1 MKSCNERKTA
11 SLAKAA
17 AQILAVAKEV
27 LRILPVGLIS
37 LLTAQ
42 SIAHAAAPC
51 PSDGRDWRHIPSPDW
66 RDQIIY
72 FAMADRFDD
81 GDSANN
87 DQRANEFKPGQ
98 AESFNG
104 GDLKGLMRRLDYVQ
118 GLGATALW
126 ITPPVANQWTS
137 PDGHITGYHGYWA
150 RHFKEVDAHLGTLD
164 DYRALAAALH
174 CRSMYLVQDI
184 VVNHTGDYF
193 SYGPQWKQNDPA
205 SGYKGHVNT
214 APSVRPTQPPFD
226 LNDPTREADRKAA
239 IYHWTPDVSDY
250 RDPRQ
255 KFTYQM
261 SGLDDL
267 NTENPRVRSAL
278 RESYA
283 YWIREVGVD
292 AYRVDTAF
300 YVPQDFYADF
310 LYSKDRAH
318 PGIDRVARETG
329 RNEFLV
335 FGEGFGIDARGKNDV
350 ARQIESYMHSKGG
363 KPRMNGMLNFP
374 LYGALN
380 NVIARGKPP
389 SELGERIA
397 SMMKLHPRA
406 HWMPTFLDNHD
417 VDRFLAAGSTA
428 ALKQGLLA
436 LMTLPG
442 IPVIYYGTEQ
452 GFNVQRAAMFKHGY
466 HSGGF
471 DRFDTGSELY
481 RHIQSVSGLRRANRT
496 LSRGTPRILYSNDA
510 QPGAL
515 VWEMRHGS
523 ERLLV
528 ALNTAGHDTFAAI
541 ATGLPAGTRLT
552 PLYAIDGDAPAL
564 QVDETGLM
572 GLTLTPRGGWV
583 WKVEPKASVIVRRA
597 PSHSVTV
604 DPVRVDG
611 RAGVAQATG
620 RAAPHA
626 EVRVVRDGDL
636 ARAQTVLTGADGRWR
651 ATLDTSSLI
660 DPDQRHDVVAM
671 TADHAETGKAV
682 SNTVSFKS
690 RPAWI
695 AALDYIDPA
704 GDDHGPRGTYGY
716 PQDPTWGT
724 HKQMD
729 LRRVRAWHAAGSLK
743 IELKMHR
750 LTQFWQPA
758 NGFDHAAITLFIAL
772 PGREGG
778 AAVMPMQNAELPMG
792 MRWHYRLRAH
802 GWSNALY
809 SDAGA
814 SATVEGTPVTPGA
827 RIEADKKNHTLTFTL
842 PADALGRPRSL
853 KGAKLYVTTWDYDG
867 GYRALQ
873 PEPTRYAI
881 SGGDGRT
888 DPLLMDDTP
897 ILELK

>member
-1 MKSCNERKTA
+1 MFPCFFRHLVQLASCLVVT
-11 SLAKAA
+11 
-17 AQILAVAKEV
+17 
-27 LRILPVGLIS
+27 S
-37 LLTAQ
+37 LLLAFG
-42 SIAHAAAPC
+42 SAAEGPEGAASTCELPKAV
-51 PSDGRDWRHIPSPDW
+51 RHVSSPDW

-72 FAMADRFDD
+72 FALTDRFDD
-81 GDSANN
+81 ADPSNN
-87 DQRANEFKPGQ
+87 DQGAGEFQPGQ
-98 AESFNG
+98 SEYFNG
-104 GDLKGLMRRLDYVQ
+104 GDLKGLMRRLDYIR

-126 ITPPVANQWTS
+126 ISPPVANQWTA

-150 RHFKEVDAHLGTLD
+150 RHFKEVDAHLGTLE
-164 DYRALAAALH
+164 DYRQLAQQLH
-174 CRSMYLVQDI
+174 CRKMFLVQDI

-193 SYGPQWKQNDPA
+193 SYGPAWRRDLPD
-205 SGYKGHVNT
+205 YDYRPHLRT
-214 APSVRPTQPPFD
+214 APSARPTQSPFD
-226 LNDPTREADRKAA
+226 LNDPAREADRKAG

-267 NTENPRVRSAL
+267 NTENPHVRAAL

-292 AYRVDTAF
+292 AFRVDTAF

-318 PGIDRVARETG
+318 PGIDRVARDTG
-329 RNEFLV
+329 RNGFLV
-335 FGEGFGIDARGKNDV
+335 FGEGFGIDARGKNEV
-350 ARQIESYMHSKGG
+350 SRRIESYMTSQSGQRLMK
-363 KPRMNGMLNFP
+363 GMLNFP
-374 LYGALN
+374 LYGALQN
-380 NVIARGKPP
+380 AIARGKPP
-389 SELGERIA
+389 SELAERIE

-428 ALKQGLLA
+428 ALKQGMLA
-436 LMTLPG
+436 VMTLPG

-452 GFNVQRAAMFKHGY
+452 GFNVPRAAMFKAGY
-466 HSGGF
+466 NSGGF

-481 RHIQSVSGLRRANRT
+481 RHIQSVSALRRANQT
-496 LSRGTPRILYSNDA
+496 LSRGTPRILYANDA

-528 ALNTAGHDTFAAI
+528 ALNTAGYDTFAAMS
-541 ATGLPAGTRLT
+541 TGLPAGSRLT
-552 PLYAIDGDAPAL
+552 GLYAIAGDAPSM
-564 QVDETGLM
+564 QVDGAGRLGFALAPRAGL
-572 GLTLTPRGGWV
+572 V
-583 WKVEPKASVIVRRA
+583 WRVDPPVQVLAGRSNAGE
-597 PSHSVTV
+597 VTTN
-604 DPVRVDG
+604 PVRVDG
-611 RAGVAQATG
+611 LVGAAQITG

-626 EVRVVRDGDL
+626 EIRVVRDGDL
-636 ARAQTVLTGADGRWR
+636 KRSEAVRAGADGRWS

-660 DPDQRHDVVAM
+660 DPDQRHDVVAV
-671 TADHAETGKAV
+671 AAGGAETSGAF

-695 AALDYIDPA
+695 TALDYFDPA
-704 GDDHGPRGTYGY
+704 NDDHGPRGAYGY
-716 PQDPTWGT
+716 PQDPTWGK

-729 LRRVRAWHAAGSLK
+729 LRRVRAWRAAGSLK
-743 IELKMHR
+743 IELTMHR

-772 PGREGG
+772 PGREG
-778 AAVMPMQNAELPMG
+778 AATVMPMQNAELPTG
-792 MRWHYRLRAH
+792 MRWHYRLRTH

-809 SDAGA
+809 SAEGA
-814 SATVEGTPVTPGA
+814 TATVEGTPVTPGA
-827 RIEADKKNHTLTFTL
+827 RIEANKKNHTLTFTL
-842 PADALGRPRSL
+842 PADALGRPSSL
-853 KGAKLYVTTWDYDG
+853 NGAKLYVTTWDYDG

-873 PEPTRYAI
+873 PSPTRYAI
-881 SGGDGRT
+881 SGGDGKT
-888 DPLLMDDTP
+888 DPLIMDDTP
-897 ILELK
+897 VLELK

>member
-1 MKSCNERKTA
+1 MKSCNEHK
-11 SLAKAA
+11 SISIAKGA
-17 AQILAVAKEV
+17 AQFIAVALLSV
-27 LRILPVGLIS
+27 LM
-37 LLTAQ
+37 AQ
-42 SIAHAAAPC
+42 SLVHAAPC
-51 PSDGRDWRHIPSPDW
+51 ASDGRDWRHVPSPDW

-72 FAMADRFDD
+72 FTMTDRFDD

-87 DQRANEFKPGQ
+87 DQGAGEFKPGS
-98 AESFNG
+98 AEFYNG
-104 GDLKGLMRRLDYVQ
+104 GDLQGLIRRVDYIQ

-126 ITPPVANQWTS
+126 ITPPVANQWTA
-137 PDGHITGYHGYWA
+137 PEGHITGYHGYWS

-164 DYRALAAALH
+164 DYRALSTQLH
-174 CRSMYLVQDI
+174 CRGMYLVQDI

-193 SYGPQWKQNDPA
+193 SYGPQWQRNDPA
-205 SGYKGHVNT
+205 KGYKGYSGT
-214 APSVRPTQPPFD
+214 APSARPTQAPFD

-310 LYSKDRAH
+310 MYLKNRTH

-350 ARQIESYMHSKGG
+350 ARHIESYMHARDG
-363 KPRMNGMLNFP
+363 KPLMNGMLNFP

-397 SMMKLHPRA
+397 SMMKLHPRVY
-406 HWMPTFLDNHD
+406 WMPTFLDNHD
-417 VDRFLAAGSTA
+417 VDRFLAAGSSA

-452 GFNVQRAAMFKHGY
+452 GFNVPRAAMFKAGY

-471 DRFDTGSELY
+471 DRFDTNAELY
-481 RHIQSVSGLRRANRT
+481 RHIQSVSALRRANRT
-496 LSRGTPRILYSNDA
+496 LSRGTPRILYANDA

-515 VWEMRHGS
+515 VWEMREGN
-523 ERLLV
+523 ERLIV
-528 ALNTAGHDTFAAI
+528 ALNTSGNETFAAVT
-541 ATGLPAGTRLT
+541 TGLNPGTRLT
-552 PLYAIDGDAPAL
+552 GLYAIEGSPHAAAVDEAGRLVLTLPARAGLVWRAEASPVRASETKRADAISITSLKYDGRNGRTRVGGRAPAMTRL
-564 QVDETGLM
+564 QVVLDGALS
-572 GLTLTPRGGWV
+572 RV
-583 WKVEPKASVIVRRA
+583 Q
-597 PSHSVTV
+597 TV
-604 DPVRVDG
+604 D
-611 RAGVAQATG
+611 
-620 RAAPHA
+620 
-626 EVRVVRDGDL
+626 
-636 ARAQTVLTGADGRWR
+636 ADSFGRWS
-651 ATLDTSSLI
+651 TEFDTMSLI
-660 DPDQRHDVVAM
+660 DPAQRHDV
-671 TADHAETGKAV
+671 TAVGLFAGPDERAV
-682 SNTVSFKS
+682 SNTRSFRV
-690 RPAWI
+690 RPSWA
-695 AALDYIDPA
+695 AALDYADPA

-716 PQDPTWGT
+716 PQDPTWGM

-729 LRRVRAWHAAGSLK
+729 LRRVRAWRAAGSLK
-743 IELKMHR
+743 IELTMHR

-778 AAVMPMQNAELPMG
+778 ATVMPMQNAELPTG

-814 SATVEGTPVTPGA
+814 TATVEGT
-827 RIEADKKNHTLTFTL
+827 
-842 PADALGRPRSL
+842 
-853 KGAKLYVTTWDYDG
+853 
-867 GYRALQ
+867 RACN
-873 PEPTRYAI
+873 
-881 SGGDGRT
+881 
-888 DPLLMDDTP
+888 
-897 ILELK
+897 